1 MAIPSIMEL
10 PSGLLLA
17 KIDNA
22 DINATAGSKAHD
34 IFGGPAKVLLLLA
47 LNYDTSLRHGK
58 LYDSVAPTEGTTDP
72 DYCFPVAAASGS
84 VPGILLLPFG
94 VNKAT
99 HAIEGH
105 KFTAGVSA
113 VGATTAGRTCTAA
126 ATAMDFYILAV
137 RE

>member
-1 MAIPSIMEL
+1 MAVPSIMEL
-10 PSGLLLA
+10 GSGMLLC

-47 LNYDTSLRHGK
+47 LNYETSLRHVK
-58 LYDSVAPTEGTTDP
+58 LYDAVDPTEGTTDP
-72 DYCFPVAAASGS
+72 DYCIPVAAASGS
-84 VPGILLLPFG
+84 VPGIVGLPFG

-105 KFTAGVSA
+105 KFVNGVSA

-126 ATAMDFYILAV
+126 ATALDLYILAV